1 MGKPIVVLQDC
12 TNGDLKKTLRYAEEI
27 NDFSLHR
34 CLDRLA
40 EVDINCKSKTKIYPD
55 FAPNSFSFARM
66 KDKKCITNGG
76 IIFHGIKGEHGAG
89 APTFSVSISNS
100 PGWSIHT

>member
-1 MGKPIVVLQDC
+1 MEKPIVVLQDC
-12 TNGDLKKTLRYAEEI
+12 TNGDLKKALRYAEEI

-34 CLDRLA
+34 CLDSLA
-40 EVDINCKSKTKIYPD
+40 LADSVQKSKTKIYPD
-55 FAPNSFSFARM
+55 FAPHSFTFARIR
-66 KDKKCITNGG
+66 DEKCIINGG

-89 APTFSVSISNS
+89 APTFSVSISSS